1 MFETDIPEVLKIEN
15 MSFSTPWSEASFLN
29 EIHKPSSLTKVAVL
43 GDKIIGYICANRI
56 IDECHI
62 LNLAVHPYFRRQGI
76 AKTLV
81 EEVQNELKENK
92 CIYIYLEV
100 RTSNF
105 GARKFYEYLGFRVIG
120 IRKNYYIMP
129 MEDAVIMAY
138 GL

>member
-1 MFETDIPEVLKIEN
+1 MCETDIAEVLKIEN

-29 EIHKPSSLTKVAVL
+29 EIYKPYSLSKVAVI
-43 GDKIIGYICANRI
+43 GDKIIGYICANRV

-81 EEVQNELKENK
+81 KEVQNELKENK
-92 CIYIYLEV
+92 CTYIYLEV
-100 RTSNF
+100 RTSNS
-105 GARKFYEYLGFRVIG
+105 GARKFYEHLGFRVIG
-120 IRKNYYIMP
+120 MRKNYYIMP